1 MRIFV
6 KYLQEYYRQINFR
19 SLVFTTLFVAILIT
33 INFIV
38 GIEKRIYALRFPF
51 SLISFIIS
59 YSLVFGIAYCFQFI
73 GKPISAIKSRKL
85 FFVYFLIAVIIFSIK
100 QIHWQIPLLNSFD
113 CPWKK
118 YWMIVLQL
126 PLKLFFLLAVLFF
139 VWKSDRDKE
148 SFFGLTT
155 KNFQPKPYLFILAL
169 LIPVVAIAA
178 TQHDFLQAYPKV
190 KNIYFVNNYTHQ
202 QWLWKLIYEISYSLD
217 FVSIELFF
225 RGFLVIGFIRF
236 VGADAIL
243 PMTAFYCTIHFG
255 KPLGECI
262 SSFFGGMIL
271 GVIAYRTKSIFG
283 GLIVHLGIAW
293 AMEFFGYISPIVF
306 NF

>member
-100 QIHWQIPLLNSFD
+100 QIHWQIP
-113 CPWKK
+113 
-118 YWMIVLQL
+118 
-126 PLKLFFLLAVLFF
+126 
-139 VWKSDRDKE
+139 
-148 SFFGLTT
+148 
-155 KNFQPKPYLFILAL
+155 
-169 LIPVVAIAA
+169 
-178 TQHDFLQAYPKV
+178 
-190 KNIYFVNNYTHQ
+190 
-202 QWLWKLIYEISYSLD
+202 
-217 FVSIELFF
+217 
-225 RGFLVIGFIRF
+225 
-236 VGADAIL
+236 
-243 PMTAFYCTIHFG
+243 
-255 KPLGECI
+255 
-262 SSFFGGMIL
+262 
-271 GVIAYRTKSIFG
+271 
-283 GLIVHLGIAW
+283 
-293 AMEFFGYISPIVF
+293 
-306 NF
+306 

>member
-19 SLVFTTLFVAILIT
+19 GLVLTTLFVAILIT
-33 INFIV
+33 INLTV
-38 GIEKRIYALRFPF
+38 GIEKRIYALHFPF
-51 SLISFIIS
+51 SLISFIVF

-73 GKPISAIKSRKL
+73 GKSISAIKNRKL
-85 FFVYFLIAVIIFSIK
+85 FFVYFLIAIILFSIK
-100 QIHWQIPLLNSFD
+100 QVHWQIPFLNPFD
-113 CPWKK
+113 YPWKK

-126 PLKLFFLLAVLFF
+126 PLKLFFLLTILFF
-139 VWKSDRDKE
+139 VWRSDRDKE

-155 KNFQPKPYLFILAL
+155 KNFQPKPYFIILAL

-190 KNIYFVNNYTHQ
+190 KNIFFVDNYTHQ
-202 QWLWKLIYEISYSLD
+202 QWLWKFIYEISYSLD

-243 PMTAFYCTIHFG
+243 PMAAFYCTIHFG
-255 KPLGECI
+255 KPPGECI
-262 SSFFGGMIL
+262 SSFWRNGSGSNRLPDKINLRRIDRPSRHCL
-271 GVIAYRTKSIFG
+271 GDGIFR
-283 GLIVHLGIAW
+283 LHITDS
-293 AMEFFGYISPIVF
+293 F
-306 NF
+306 